1 MRPIELRI
9 SAFGSYAGETFID
22 FTGFGRS
29 GLYLITGDTGAG
41 KSSVFDAII
50 YALYG
55 EVSSLMRSASEVR
68 CKYAKPEIPTFTE
81 LTFAYGEDVYKVRR
95 NPEYMRPK
103 KRGGKEGLTKQLA
116 GAFFVYPDGTEVT
129 GVANVNKAV
138 IELTGFTG
146 VQFKQVSM
154 LAQGAFSRLLTANSK
169 DKTEILRDIFH
180 TEKYRRMI
188 EALKD
193 KHSEADRAYKE
204 TLTKL
209 NAVAEGLEL
218 TADERDSFTTAEGID
233 TEALTAILDKKIKN
247 IKKERNG
254 LASEIKKTDEKKES
268 LRAAL
273 EVAEGILAD
282 FKMLDKNRQTVD
294 ETGPELENV
303 TNALMELTS
312 PRFVKSLEGKAEKAA
327 QIKGVLSKYD
337 DLQGI
342 EDRISITK
350 RDISIKK
357 EREKDLKETREVL
370 TEKRDSAKEALKAS
384 EEASRF
390 LDEKR
395 HEFQKE
401 DLQVRMIGE
410 LRRVLEELSAYKK
423 EYGDASKDYE
433 DKRWKFEAAAEKH
446 RELQL
451 IYFDRA
457 AGVLAKELKKG
468 KPCPVCGSVEHPAPA
483 EFSTDE
489 DVSRE
494 LKVAEKETEGL
505 RKKLETAA
513 GERSRLKGLFEE
525 QSKNALRLLKE
536 NNDTEFKV
544 SEEYSF
550 DTEKGIQAIIKEVKA
565 FLQKKQNSMDALE
578 KEIKELEKKAGN
590 IEKNEKI
597 IKNTEEELN
606 QLEADAETVGKELVA
621 DDTKLGGLRDSRV
634 RLKSELEF
642 EDKEQ
647 AKEAVRSL
655 EAEVA
660 AAKVREAELKE
671 KESGLIS
678 RKNAALEM
686 ISQLGKKLKGK
697 EKPETEALKKE
708 YDASKNETERLSEES
723 DELLSRSTHLAHALK
738 QTKDLSAQLEE
749 RMSHLQKVNNLYE
762 TANGNAL
769 QGNLNFETF
778 VQQESFD
785 NIIHRANVHLS
796 DMTGGRFELHRS
808 EEASGN
814 AKTGLDLKVVDN
826 YNASERHVRLLS
838 GGELFKASLSLAL
851 GLSEE
856 ISEMN
861 GGRGMETLFVD
872 EGFGSLDKESLD
884 LSVQVLQRLSF
895 ENRLVGIISHV
906 SELKTMIKNKI
917 LVYKNQYGESS
928 VTVETE

>member
-1 MRPIELRI
+1 MRPIELKI
-9 SAFGSYAGETFID
+9 SAFGSYAGEAVID

-55 EVSSLMRSASEVR
+55 DVSSQMRMASEVR
-68 CKYAKPEIPTFTE
+68 CKYAGPETPTFAE
-81 LTFAYGEDVYKVRR
+81 LTFAYGEEIYKVRR

-103 KRGGKEGLTKQLA
+103 KRGGKEELTKQPA
-116 GAFFVYPDGTEVT
+116 GASIIYPDGTEIT
-129 GVANVNKAV
+129 GVANVNKTV
-138 IELTGFTG
+138 IEITGFTA

-180 TEKYRRMI
+180 TERYRGII
-188 EALKD
+188 EALKE
-193 KHSEADRAYKE
+193 KHIEADRAYKE
-204 TLTKL
+204 TLTKV
-209 NAVAEGLEL
+209 NTVADGLEL
-218 TADERDSFTTAEGID
+218 TDEERDTFTTAEGTD
-233 TEALTAILDKKIKN
+233 TGALTDLLEKKIESMKKEKSGLVSK
-247 IKKERNG
+247 IKKSN
-254 LASEIKKTDEKKES
+254 EKKEG

-273 EVAEGILAD
+273 EVAEGVLTD
-282 FKMLDKNRQTVD
+282 FKMLDENRKTLD

-303 TNALMELTS
+303 TKALTELNS
-312 PRFVKSLEGKAEKAA
+312 PRFVRSLEGKAEKAA
-327 QIKGVLSKYD
+327 QIKGLLSKYD

-350 RDISIKK
+350 RDITLK
-357 EREKDLKETREVL
+357 EGREKRLKEKRQIS
-370 TEKRDSAKEALKAS
+370 TENAESAKEALKAS
-384 EEASRF
+384 EEAARH

-395 HEFQKE
+395 QVLKSE
-401 DLQVRMIGE
+401 DSQIRMDRE
-410 LRRVLEELSAYKK
+410 LYRVLEELSVYKK
-423 EYGDASKDYE
+423 EYVESSEDYE
-433 DKRWKFEAAAEKH
+433 DIRGEFEVSAKKH

-451 IYFDRA
+451 IYFDRS
-457 AGVLAKELKKG
+457 AGILAKELKKG
-468 KPCPVCGSVEHPAPA
+468 NPCPVCGSVEHPAPA
-483 EFSTDE
+483 KLSTDE
-489 DVSRE
+489 DVSGE
-494 LKVAEKETEGL
+494 LKAAEKKTEEL

-513 GERSRLKGLFEE
+513 GKRSRLKGLFEE
-525 QSKNALRLLKE
+525 QGKNVLRLLQEKK
-536 NNDTEFKV
+536 DSQIKV
-544 SEEYSF
+544 SEKYDLE
-550 DTEKGIQAIIKEVKA
+550 TEEGIQTITKEVKSH
-565 FLQKKQNSMDALE
+565 LQKKQKLLE
-578 KEIKELEKKAGN
+578 KLGMEIKELEKKAGDR
-590 IEKNEKI
+590 EKYEKVI
-597 IKNTEEELN
+597 SDKEEEIK
-606 QLEADAETVGKELVA
+606 QLDSESDTVGKELVA
-621 DDTKLGGLRDSRV
+621 DNTRLSGLQDSRV

-647 AKEAVRSL
+647 AKNAVRSL

-660 AAKVREAELKE
+660 AAKERQTELKE

-678 RKNAALEM
+678 RKKAALEM
-686 ISQLGKKLKGK
+686 ISQMEKKLNGK
-697 EKPETEALKKE
+697 NRPETGGLKKE
-708 YDASKNETERLSEES
+708 YDDAKSETEYLNKES
-723 DELLSRSTHLAHALK
+723 DKLLSRSAHLAHALK
-738 QTKDLSAQLEE
+738 QTRDLSAQLED

-796 DMTGGRFELHRS
+796 DMTGGRFELLRS
-808 EEASGN
+808 DEASGK

-826 YNASERHVRLLS
+826 YNATERRIQLLS

-856 ISEMN
+856 IGEMT
-861 GGRGMETLFVD
+861 GGKGVETLFVD

-895 ENRLVGIISHV
+895 KNRLIGIISHV

-917 LVYKNQYGESS
+917 VVYKNQYGESYLK
-928 VTVETE
+928 TENE